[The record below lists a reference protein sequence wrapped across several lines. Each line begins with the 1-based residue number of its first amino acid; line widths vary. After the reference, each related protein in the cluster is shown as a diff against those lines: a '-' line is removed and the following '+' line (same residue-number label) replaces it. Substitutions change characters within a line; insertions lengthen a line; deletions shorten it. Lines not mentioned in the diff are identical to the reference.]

1 MAPLLPAVP
10 GPARLPTLPVAG
22 LAAVQFG
29 AELVA
34 AALPAFGDLLDG
46 VAHRLEPVQLARAG
60 ATGRGRA
67 GLGALA

>member
-1 MAPLLPAVP
+1 
-10 GPARLPTLPVAG
+10 VAG
-22 LAAVQFG
+22 LAAVQFD

-34 AALPAFGDLLDG
+34 AAFPAFGDLLDG

-67 GLGALA
+67 ALGALA